1 MTVRAFL
8 DLPDGMAVGIG
19 AAGLLVGRHR
29 DCDIQLADESASRR
43 HALLRVA
50 LDGVELIALG
60 RQPVHVDDHPCS
72 TVQTVHDGTR
82 LAFPGFAC
90 HVRIERPHE
99 AVRVDYALR
108 RGDERFPIR
117 TSPFVVVVAGWPD
130 DAVRFHTAQGVLFVE
145 LSGEPGWLDGVELAP
160 GVPAAVAAGNTLV
173 YRDHTFVVEH
183 ASDDNASTVVTPSP
197 TRATG
202 VVLQPLPRG
211 GRVTFRFNDGDR
223 TVYLP
228 GRRFR
233 LIFALVMPP
242 KPHVAGDYISD
253 NDVVPF
259 VWNDNDEVGGRTDIN
274 VVLTRIRQDLVAGGI
289 AATALLERAP
299 GGRATRIVLA
309 PGASIELAE

>member
-19 AAGLLVGRHR
+19 AAGVLVGRHR
-29 DCDIQLADESASRR
+29 ECDIQLADESASRR

-60 RQPVHVDDHPCS
+60 RQPVHVDDRPCS

-82 LAFPGFAC
+82 LGFPGFAC
-90 HVRIERPHE
+90 HVRIERAHE
-99 AVRVDYALR
+99 AVRIDYVLR
-108 RGDERFPIR
+108 RGGERFPIR
-117 TSPFVVVVAGWPD
+117 TSPFVVVVAGWPE
-130 DAVRFHTAQGVLFVE
+130 DAVRFHTAQGLLFVE
-145 LSGEPGWLDGVELAP
+145 LGEPGRLDGVELEA
-160 GVPAAVAAGNTLV
+160 GVPAAVAVGSTLV
-173 YRDHTFVVEH
+173 YRDHTFVIEH

-197 TRATG
+197 MRATG

-211 GRVTFRFNDGDR
+211 GRVTFKFGDGDR

-233 LIFALVMPP
+233 LISTLVMPP
-242 KPHVAGDYISD
+242 KPHVAGDYIPDHELVSL
-253 NDVVPF
+253 

-274 VVLTRIRQDLVAGGI
+274 VLLTRIRQDLVAAGI

-309 PGASIELAE
+309 PGASIELAD